1 MTCILSSHS
10 SFTLINIFGTG
21 VILTVTNILPQAHF
35 EMKKGK
41 LVVDSLS
48 LGNEFR
54 VHNYVNVEKRK
65 RNDKHA
71 LVQNHQWRH
80 NNVKDTTFAKTMSPG
95 LKLLYVSTCNKEEKR
110 LQINMSPYFN
120 KNYYMQKKLM
130 KDVSGKQE
138 FKQTLSF
145 SVARTSSF
153 L

>member
-1 MTCILSSHS
+1 ML
-10 SFTLINIFGTG
+10 
-21 VILTVTNILPQAHF
+21 
-35 EMKKGK
+35 K
-41 LVVDSLS
+41 
-48 LGNEFR
+48 
-54 VHNYVNVEKRK
+54 KRK